1 MSNINVGDTVVIQGS
16 GLVGTVTEF
25 KFIEGD
31 YYYSSGM
38 LHACVKVQGVTAP
51 VWTPINT
58 VSRRYKQPVCDC
70 GGASVSEP
78 HSSWC
83 SIN

>member
-1 MSNINVGDTVVIQGS
+1 MSNINVGDTVIINSS
-16 GLVGTVTEF
+16 GLLGKVTHL

-31 YYYSSGM
+31 YYYSSGEM
-38 LHACVKVQGVTAP
+38 HACVTVHGMAAP
-51 VWTPINT
+51 VWTPIRSISKKYT
-58 VSRRYKQPVCDC
+58 VPVCDC

-78 HSSWC
+78 HSTWC